1 MMLYVYNTIS
11 ITLTVLFV
19 QFTYFYKFQVESA
32 IVAKVMSTG
41 VNIKPSEKFARTLAL
56 LPSIPVSEDSWSL
69 MIQRILIVVN
79 NLLNDAFVGLEEG
92 KI

>member
-41 VNIKPSEKFARTLAL
+41 VNIKPSEVRGASTFT
-56 LPSIPVSEDSWSL
+56 
-69 MIQRILIVVN
+69 
-79 NLLNDAFVGLEEG
+79 
-92 KI
+92 